1 MNDITPHQDTLL
13 VVDDIPENVKILLD
27 FLTHA
32 GFKVL
37 IAQDGEEGIQAA
49 EYAHPDLI
57 LLDVMMPGIDGF
69 EVCRQLKAQR
79 DTQEIPI
86 IFMTALA
93 DTVDKVKGFNLGA
106 ADYIT
111 KPIQHEEVLARVN
124 THLNLRKLQKQMQ
137 DEINLRKEVQ
147 GSLLT
152 TNNALAERTI
162 ELQARSEELQE
173 RTIELEKRNMELDAF
188 AHTVAHDLKN
198 PLGAIINL
206 TEILLETC
214 SCESPKWRQRLQI
227 VAQAA
232 QQIHTIIDAILLLA
246 GVSRQAELKI
256 QTLDMGAIVTE
267 VQQRLTPM
275 IETYQAEVQVPA
287 SWPQAQGYAPWIGEV
302 WSNYLTNGFK
312 YGGRP
317 PRLQLGADQQATGMI
332 RFWVRD
338 NGLGLTPEAQV
349 QLFTPLTRL
358 HQDRVEG
365 HGLGLSIVKQIIEK
379 LGGEV
384 GVESSLN
391 QGSVFYFTLPEV
403 TATPTST

>member
-1 MNDITPHQDTLL
+1 
-13 VVDDIPENVKILLD
+13 
-27 FLTHA
+27 
-32 GFKVL
+32 
-37 IAQDGEEGIQAA
+37 
-49 EYAHPDLI
+49 
-57 LLDVMMPGIDGF
+57 
-69 EVCRQLKAQR
+69 

-86 IFMTALA
+86 IFMTALT

-206 TEILLETC
+206 TEVLLETC
-214 SCESPKWRQRLQI
+214 SCESPKWQQRLQI

-256 QTLDMGAIVTE
+256 QTLDMAAIVAE

-275 IETYQAEVQVPA
+275 IDTYQAEIQVPA
-287 SWPQAQGYAPWIGEV
+287 SWPWAQGYAPWIEEV
-302 WSNYLTNGFK
+302 WSNYLTNGLK

-317 PRLQLGADQQATGMI
+317 PRLQLGANRQATGMI

-338 NGLGLTPEAQV
+338 NGIGLTPEAQA

-379 LGGEV
+379 LEGEV
-384 GVESSLN
+384 GVESSPN
-391 QGSVFYFTLPEV
+391 QGSVFYFTLPQTV
-403 TATPTST
+403 LP